1 LRKERDSSNVYSWW
15 QEKFILISSVFISRE
30 KIMEIIAGKINKYI
44 ACKSRKTTHKFNGK
58 NNIKIMACMATT
70 QGFNP

>member
-1 LRKERDSSNVYSWW
+1 VARKIHPDFKRVHIPRKNNGNYSR
-15 QEKFILISSVFISRE
+15 K
-30 KIMEIIAGKINKYI
+30 KNKYI

-58 NNIKIMACMATT
+58 NNIKIMAYMATT